1 MDTYIGGKNPKKRK
15 KIIMKKSSQVWWYSP
30 EVLATREAEAEEWLE
45 PRSMRPAWEI
55 QQNSTSEEKE
65 REGRKEGKIKSR

>member
-1 MDTYIGGKNPKKRK
+1 
-15 KIIMKKSSQVWWYSP
+15 
-30 EVLATREAEAEEWLE
+30 
-45 PRSMRPAWEI
+45 MRPAWEI